1 MFSFNAP
8 YGKCD
13 KCDGLGTLME
23 IDPNL
28 VIPNKNLSVME
39 GAIATWGEGRL
50 KEDSWTYAIL
60 QALSKEY
67 DLDLNKPIK
76 ELSKE
81 HLYLLLYGTDGHK
94 LSITYTKDGVKG
106 LYSYSY
112 DGEINSLI
120 KRI

>member
-1 MFSFNAP
+1 
-8 YGKCD
+8 
-13 KCDGLGTLME
+13 ME

-67 DLDLNKPIK
+67 DLGFK
-76 ELSKE
+76 
-81 HLYLLLYGTDGHK
+81 
-94 LSITYTKDGVKG
+94 
-106 LYSYSY
+106 
-112 DGEINSLI
+112 
-120 KRI
+120 

>member
-67 DLDLNKPIK
+67 DLDLNRPVK

-106 LYSYSY
+106 K
-112 DGEINSLI
+112 I
-120 KRI
+120 RIFL